1 MISTQDVQYC
11 TKTVNRQV
19 TDVWHKITG
28 SIQIVTYLTSY
39 TDSLLLVSQVELL
52 HAKKKKWRDINVQ
65 IMFSQSLR
73 NKLWH
78 IKLLW
83 PLTFPWALNHYNNN
97 KLLLYWT
104 YWTYWQY
111 KCITWMHCKS
121 LWIKASAKCINV
133 NVIII
138 TNNVFLL
145 LAAPGLQSGQIQL
158 PLPARELLQWC

>member
-1 MISTQDVQYC
+1 MCNIVPRQSTDRSQTFGTRSLVQYKLWHIWLL
-11 TKTVNRQV
+11 TQTVCCLF
-19 TDVWHKITG
+19 HK
-28 SIQIVTYLTSY
+28 SNSCMQ
-39 TDSLLLVSQVELL
+39 
-52 HAKKKKWRDINVQ
+52 KNKWRDINVQ

-83 PLTFPWALNHYNNN
+83 SLTFPWALNHYYNN